1 MARAQVPLL
10 NERSASGRIGAM
22 PPVSDVPDLPLET
35 ILPAAQLR
43 GEPLDLPEVS
53 EPDLVRHYTQLSH
66 RNYAIDLGF
75 YPLGSCTMKYNPKLN
90 EDAAR
95 LPGFAR
101 LHPYA
106 PEAVTQGALRL
117 LVDLEAML
125 AEITGMEHV
134 TFQPAA
140 GAQGELTALML
151 IRAYFA
157 ERGERRTRVIVP
169 DSAHGTNPASAAM
182 CGFEVAEVRSDAR
195 GNIDV
200 DALRAAADDRLAAL
214 MLTNPNTLGLFEER
228 ITEIEEIIHGCG
240 AQLYLD
246 GANFNA
252 ILGVTR
258 PGDQGFDV
266 MHMNLHKT
274 FSTPHGGGGPG
285 AGPVAVKGHLAP
297 YLPVPVVVRDGDR
310 CRLEYDRPK
319 TIGKIRSFYGNFG
332 VLVRAYAY
340 IRSYGPL
347 LRQVAEAAVLNANYL
362 LALLRPAFDLP
373 YDRPCKH
380 EFVLAGTRQKRETG
394 ATTKDIA
401 KRLLDYG
408 FHAPTVYFPLIVEE
422 AMLIEPT
429 ETETRAAIEAFAQ
442 ALLAVAEECRTNTE
456 LVRTAP
462 HTTVVT
468 RLDEVTAARHPDLRW
483 ASGTARSG

>member
-1 MARAQVPLL
+1 MPLQ
-10 NERSASGRIGAM
+10 AII
-22 PPVSDVPDLPLET
+22 PPAYLREA
-35 ILPAAQLR
+35 PA
-43 GEPLDLPEVS
+43 DLPEVS

-66 RNYAIDLGF
+66 RNYAVDLGF
-75 YPLGSCTMKYNPKLN
+75 YPLGSCTMKYNPKIN

-101 LHPYA
+101 LHPYT
-106 PEAVTQGALRL
+106 PVSQVQGALRL
-117 LVDLEAML
+117 LHDLERL
-125 AEITGMEHV
+125 LVEVTGMEWV

-140 GAQGELTALML
+140 GAHGELTALML
-151 IRAYFA
+151 IRAYFG

-169 DSAHGTNPASAAM
+169 DSAHGTNPASASM
-182 CGFEVAEVRSDAR
+182 CGYEVVEVRSDAR

-200 DALRAAADDRLAAL
+200 DALRAVADERVAAL

-228 ITEIEEIIHGCG
+228 ITEVEEIIHGCG

-252 ILGVTR
+252 ILGITR

-297 YLPVPVVVRDGDR
+297 YLPVPVVVRDGER
-310 CRLEYDRPK
+310 YRLEYDRPDS
-319 TIGKIRSFYGNFG
+319 IGKIRSFYGNFG
-332 VLVRAYAY
+332 VLVRAYTY
-340 IRSYGPL
+340 IRTYGPL

-362 LALLRPAFDLP
+362 LALLRPAFDVP
-373 YDRPCKH
+373 YDRPCMH
-380 EFVLAGTRQKRETG
+380 EFILAGTRQKRESG
-394 ATTKDIA
+394 VTTKDMA

-408 FHAPTVYFPLIVEE
+408 FHAPTVYFPLIVDE

-429 ETETRAAIEAFAQ
+429 ETETREAIEAFAQ
-442 ALLAVAEECRTNTE
+442 ALLAVAEECRTDRE

-462 HTTVVT
+462 HTTIVS
-468 RLDEVTAARHPDLRW
+468 RLDEVTAARRPDLCW
-483 ASGTARSG
+483 STGTSRAD

>member
-1 MARAQVPLL
+1 MPLQ
-10 NERSASGRIGAM
+10 AII
-22 PPVSDVPDLPLET
+22 PPAYLREA
-35 ILPAAQLR
+35 PA
-43 GEPLDLPEVS
+43 DLPEVS

-66 RNYAIDLGF
+66 RNYAVDLGF
-75 YPLGSCTMKYNPKLN
+75 YPLGSCTMKYNPKIN

-101 LHPYA
+101 LHPYT
-106 PEAVTQGALRL
+106 PVSQVQGALRL
-117 LVDLEAML
+117 LHDLERL
-125 AEITGMEHV
+125 LVEVTGMEWV

-140 GAQGELTALML
+140 GAHGELTALML
-151 IRAYFA
+151 IRAYFG

-169 DSAHGTNPASAAM
+169 DSAHGTNPASASM
-182 CGFEVAEVRSDAR
+182 CGYEVVEVRSDAR

-200 DALRAAADDRLAAL
+200 DALRAVADERVAAL

-228 ITEIEEIIHGCG
+228 ITEVEEIIHGCG

-252 ILGVTR
+252 ILGITR

-297 YLPVPVVVRDGDR
+297 YLPVPVVVRDGER
-310 CRLEYDRPK
+310 FRLEYDRPDS
-319 TIGKIRSFYGNFG
+319 IGKIRSFYGNFG
-332 VLVRAYAY
+332 VLVRAYTY
-340 IRSYGPL
+340 IRTYGPL

-373 YDRPCKH
+373 YDRPCMH
-380 EFVLAGTRQKRETG
+380 EFILAGTRQKRESG
-394 ATTKDIA
+394 VTTKDMA

-408 FHAPTVYFPLIVEE
+408 FHAPTVYFPLIVDE

-429 ETETRAAIEAFAQ
+429 ETETREAIEVFAQ
-442 ALLAVAEECRTNTE
+442 ALLAVAEECRTDRE

-462 HTTVVT
+462 HTTIVS
-468 RLDEVTAARHPDLRW
+468 RLDEVTAARRPDLRW
-483 ASGTARSG
+483 PTGTSRAD